1 MEMVEKLDTDTPQI
15 LLEACCAD
23 PWNRADLVLTLWSLV
38 GRGHIGMDLEEKL
51 TMSSTLWRSR

>member
-1 MEMVEKLDTDTPQI
+1 MIMGMVEKLETATPQI

-23 PWNRADLVLTLWSLV
+23 PWNRAQLVPTLWSLV

-51 TMSSTLWRSR
+51 TM